1 VIKVFASSPRR
12 RFNSGVSA
20 PWTAEA
26 TVTPDEA
33 IRLLEAQFP
42 ALSPV
47 RVQELGTGW
56 DNTAY
61 LANDTY
67 VVRFPR
73 RQVAVP
79 LIAAEA
85 QLLPLIAEHVK
96 VPVPQPVLLGQPS
109 ASYPWPFLG
118 HRLLPG
124 QTACRANLDETARA
138 RLAAALGAF
147 LRDLH
152 AIPTQ
157 QAAALGA
164 VGDVIGRLE
173 LPRKVSEAREFL
185 GAIADADLPVARA
198 DVAAALERATN
209 LSRSDETVLVHGDL
223 YARHILID
231 DALGFAGVIDW
242 GDVHLGHPAV
252 DLAIGFGFVPPAA
265 RDDFFAAYACPVP
278 PATLA
283 LARFRA
289 LYSALAI
296 LRYGRAQDDADLVR
310 EGRRAVVNVLV

>member
-1 VIKVFASSPRR
+1 V
-12 RFNSGVSA
+12 
-20 PWTAEA
+20 
-26 TVTPDEA
+26 
-33 IRLLEAQFP
+33 Q
-42 ALSPV
+42 AL
-47 RVQELGTGW
+47 GAGW

-61 LANDTY
+61 LVNDTY

-85 QLLPLIAEHVK
+85 QLLPLIAAHVK
-96 VPVPQPVLLGQPS
+96 APVPQPVLLGQPS

-124 QTACRANLDETARA
+124 QTACRVDLDEPARA
-138 RLAAALGAF
+138 RMALALGSF

-152 AIPTQ
+152 GIPAE
-157 QAAALGA
+157 QAAARGA

-173 LPRKVSEAREFL
+173 PPRKVSEAREFL

-198 DVAAALERATN
+198 EVGAALERATD
-209 LSRSDETVLVHGDL
+209 LSRTDETALVHGDL
-223 YARHILID
+223 YVRHILVD
-231 DALGFAGVIDW
+231 DHLGFAGVIDW
-242 GDVHLGHPAV
+242 GDVHLGHPAL
-252 DLAIGFGFVPPAA
+252 DLAIGFGFVPPTA
-265 RDDFFAAYACPVP
+265 RDDFFAAYARPVP

-296 LRYGRAQDDADLVR
+296 LHYGRAQSDLDLVR
-310 EGRRAVVNVLV
+310 EGRRAIANVLV